1 MSQAIA
7 EAGADIKLLADSVV
21 GQDRQ
26 DILNLML
33 CAELSASK
41 KYNKNEQASQ
51 WMNHYQKRLIEY
63 ACTLEA
69 FIAPGVTSVSD
80 VQGFREL
87 KFEIVGATGSQAFIA
102 HAKASFAALQI
113 NKRVMDFFGGYSG
126 RERTV
131 TVNISSCELTESG
144 GVLILF
150 CGIQLSSSIEIEK
163 FFLDSEA
170 YYDVIIRSNG
180 GAFLFDRAKY
190 ATHRDEVLRKLKEAT
205 SGIFKP

>member
-7 EAGADIKLLADSVV
+7 EAGSDIKLLDDRVV

-33 CAELSASK
+33 CAEVSASK
-41 KYNKNEQASQ
+41 KYNKNEQATQ
-51 WMNHYQKRLIEY
+51 WMNHYQKRLVEY

-69 FIAPGVTSVSD
+69 FIAPSVTSVSD
-80 VQGFREL
+80 VQSFRAL
-87 KFEIVGATGSQAFIA
+87 KFEIVGATGAQAFIA
-102 HAKASFAALQI
+102 HAKSSFAALQI

-131 TVNISSCELTESG
+131 TVNISSCDLTEDG
-144 GVLILF
+144 GVLVLF
-150 CGIQLSSSIEIEK
+150 CGIQFASSIEVEK
-163 FFLDSEA
+163 FFLGGET

-190 ATHRDEVLRKLKEAT
+190 ATHRDEVLRKLKEAAG
-205 SGIFKP
+205 SVFKS